1 MSDVT
6 PTRQI
11 PQRRVFKWY
20 TAVYA
25 CIMAVIELAFLALLV
40 AVAIATAW
48 FIVIASELQLT
59 LPFGVS
65 LVVVR

>member
-1 MSDVT
+1 
-6 PTRQI
+6 
-11 PQRRVFKWY
+11 
-20 TAVYA
+20 
-25 CIMAVIELAFLALLV
+25 MAVIELAFLALLV